1 MYRQISSPGTYSKE
15 ERPALLF
22 AFTSTPV
29 RYMDVDDPKR
39 AEEVDRILERLK
51 GKSAPAGEPA

>member
-1 MYRQISSPGTYSKE
+1 MYRQISSPGAYSKE

-29 RYMDVDDPKR
+29 RYMDVEDDKR
-39 AEEVDRILERLK
+39 AEAVDEIVARIARK
-51 GKSAPAGEPA
+51 KDDPQR